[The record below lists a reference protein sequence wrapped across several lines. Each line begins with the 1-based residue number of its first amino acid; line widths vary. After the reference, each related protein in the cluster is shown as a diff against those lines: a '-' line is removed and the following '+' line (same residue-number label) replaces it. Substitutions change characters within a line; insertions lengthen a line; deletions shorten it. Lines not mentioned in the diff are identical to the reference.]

1 MKPNCLKLMLP
12 ALAAVILTNG
22 FCEAQVGLQPRAIYV
37 DFATF
42 ASDSAGYSAFH
53 IYYQIYT
60 SQLLYARQRGNFI
73 ARYSVSAVI
82 KKGKKQVT
90 SSEVDGLLKEE
101 SYEKTI
107 GQRDFVINGFSY
119 LLPPGRYQVTI
130 TLRDLNADN
139 SVPLTA
145 EITIPEY
152 RTKSPQFSSLLFA
165 RQIISETEIAGQDSL
180 SSRFIPAIFA
190 IDTLRV
196 LPSCSRIFGDEN
208 NLLRVYAEYYDPN
221 TAADSIRFAYEI
233 KDMKGNLVYQQT
245 SVSPWAVGR
254 PLIKEIELEHFK
266 PGPYELILN
275 AVDSKDRK
283 LASVGGRFRV
293 SWSALALVK
302 NDFEGALEQ
311 LRYIATSTEIEALKK
326 APESDRIKAW
336 NDFWK
341 SKDPSPGTEEN
352 EIRDEYYRRIAYAN
366 EHYSLPSKEGWR
378 TDAGMVYITYGE
390 PDEIERHPFDIE
402 SKPYEL
408 WYYYNPRRTFLFV
421 DINGYGEYVL
431 QYPYDGDIQ
440 KFRNSGGR

>member
-1 MKPNCLKLMLP
+1 M
-12 ALAAVILTNG
+12 LAAVFLG
-22 FCEAQVGLQPRAIYV
+22 HPLCEAQVGLQPRAIYV

-42 ASDSAGYSAFH
+42 ASDSAGYSSFR
-53 IYYQIYT
+53 IYYQIYS
-60 SQLLYARQRGNFI
+60 SQLLYARQRGNFV

-82 KKGKKQVT
+82 KKGKKQIT
-90 SSEVDGLLKEE
+90 SSEVDGILKEE
-101 SYEKTI
+101 SYEATT

-119 LLPPGRYQVTI
+119 LLPPGKYQVTI

-145 EITIPEY
+145 EVTIPDY
-152 RTKSPQFSSLLFA
+152 QAKPPLFSSLLFA
-165 RQIISETEIAGQDSL
+165 RKIVSESAIADDDPLSAEYISS
-180 SSRFIPAIFA
+180 IFA

-196 LPSCSRIFGDEN
+196 LPSCSRIFGDDN
-208 NLLRVYAEYYDPN
+208 NRLMIYAEYYDP
-221 TAADSIRFAYEI
+221 TAVSESVRFCYEI
-233 KDMKGNLVYQQT
+233 KDPKGSLVFSQT
-245 SVSPWAVGR
+245 TDIPWVSGR
-254 PLIKEIELEHFK
+254 PLIQEFDLAHFK
-266 PGPYELILN
+266 PGPYELIVT
-275 AVDSKDRK
+275 AIDPKERRIAGTS
-283 LASVGGRFRV
+283 GRFRV

-311 LRYIATSTEIEALKK
+311 LRYIAAPAEIESLKK
-326 APESDRIKAW
+326 VAENDRAKAW

-352 EIRDEYYRRIAYAN
+352 EIRDEYYRRVAYAN
-366 EHYSLPSKEGWR
+366 EHYSLPGKEGWR

-440 KFRNSGGR
+440 KLRNGGGR